1 MRGEG
6 WLRKPAQYA
15 VVYGEGRSWA
25 NSLLV
30 VKALPNG
37 LALSRYGFSISRRVG
52 KAVTRNR
59 VKRLLREISR
69 ASPTE
74 MGWDVVIIARPA
86 TAAIDYDSLSKA
98 ARDLLLRAGL
108 LRRVE
113 EKVLSTRPVTE
124 DDRAEGQLSVG

>member
-1 MRGEG
+1 MRGDG
-6 WLRKPAQYA
+6 WLRKTAQYA

-59 VKRLLREISR
+59 VKRLLREILR
-69 ASPTE
+69 AAPIK
-74 MGWDVVIIARPA
+74 MGWDVVIIVRPA
-86 TAAIDYDSLSKA
+86 AAAAAGYDSLSKA
-98 ARDLLLRAGL
+98 VRDLLLRAGL
-108 LRRVE
+108 LRRVK
-113 EKVLSTRPVTE
+113 EKVSSTRSVTE
-124 DDRAEGQLSVG
+124 CGRTEG

>member
-6 WLRKPAQYA
+6 WIRKTAQYA
-15 VVYGEGRSWA
+15 VVYGEGRLWA

-59 VKRLLREISR
+59 VKRLLREILR
-69 ASPTE
+69 ASPIE
-74 MGWDVVIIARPA
+74 IGWDVVVIARPA

-98 ARDLLLRAGL
+98 VRDLLLRAGL
-108 LRRVE
+108 LRMLE
-113 EKVLSTRPVTE
+113 EQVSSTRPVTE
-124 DDRAEGQLSVG
+124 NSRAEG

>member
-6 WLRKPAQYA
+6 WLRKSAQYA
-15 VVYGEGRSWA
+15 VVYREGRSWA

-30 VKALPNG
+30 VKALPND

-52 KAVTRNR
+52 KSVTRNR
-59 VKRLLREISR
+59 VKRLLREILR
-69 ASPTE
+69 AAPIE
-74 MGWDVVIIARPA
+74 MGWDVVVIARPT

-98 ARDLLLRAGL
+98 VGDLLLRAGL

-113 EKVLSTRPVTE
+113 EEVSSVGSVTE
-124 DDRAEGQLSVG
+124 NGRTEG

>member
-74 MGWDVVIIARPA
+74 MGWDVVVIARPA

-113 EKVLSTRPVTE
+113 EKVSSTRPVTE
-124 DDRAEGQLSVG
+124 NDRAEGQLSVG

>member
-6 WLRKPAQYA
+6 WLRKSAQYA
-15 VVYGEGRSWA
+15 VVYRWGGSWA

-69 ASPTE
+69 AAPIE
-74 MGWDVVIIARPA
+74 VGWDVVIIARPA
-86 TAAIDYDSLSKA
+86 TATIDYDSLSRA
-98 ARDLLLRAGL
+98 ARDLLLRAAL
-108 LRRVE
+108 LRSVE
-113 EKVLSTRPVTE
+113 NKVSSTMPVTE
-124 DDRAEGQLSVG
+124 DGGTGS